1 MAVMASRQISITI
14 AVPLAEAYAFAH
26 KPENFPQWAAGL
38 SQSLH
43 QTDRGWVAQTP
54 AGEAIVRFSPAN
66 DFGVLDHWVTLPD
79 GQEISIPLR
88 MIDNGGATE
97 LVFTLFRQPSMD
109 DAAFEADAEAVHK
122 DLQALKALLESGA
135 A

>member
-14 AVPLAEAYAFAH
+14 AVPLAEGYAFAH
-26 KPENFPQWAAGL
+26 RPENFPQWAAGL
-38 SQSLH
+38 SHSLH
-43 QTDRGWVAQTP
+43 QTDRGRVAQTLG
-54 AGEAIVRFSPAN
+54 GEAIVRFSPAN

-97 LVFTLFRQPSMD
+97 VVFTLFRQPSMD
-109 DAAFEADAEAVHK
+109 DATFEADAEAVRK
-122 DLQALKALLESGA
+122 DLQTLKTLLEKGA